1 MYTKIESCIIIFV
14 RTVVKLVSEVIL
26 WQVQ

>member
-14 RTVVKLVSEVIL
+14 RTIVKLVSEVIL